1 VISLKVQMAM
11 TELAW
16 SGIIDHAWVPRSGR
30 PRERGLTMVIDTGLG
45 LAITRDVIET
55 AGPYIDHW
63 KLGFGTSAA
72 VPRELLRRKLSLL
85 SSHGFLT
92 YPGGTLLEVAIVQQ
106 HCRVFMGRARDLGF
120 SAVEISDG
128 TLPLPLPRRRNVI
141 RCAVDAGLVAITE
154 VGKKD
159 PAAQLDASEL
169 AELALQDM
177 EWGASWV
184 LVEGRESGKSVGI
197 YDENGEIWFEMLDR
211 IAKAMGDKI
220 DRLIWEAPLK
230 PQQAAL
236 VRRFGNEV
244 SLGNIEWNGVLA
256 LEALRAG
263 LRFETLQ
270 PIVERRQ
277 LLGQWKPEQVEKE
290 LGVKVNG

>member
-1 VISLKVQMAM
+1 
-11 TELAW
+11 
-16 SGIIDHAWVPRSGR
+16 
-30 PRERGLTMVIDTGLG
+30 MVIDTGLG
-45 LAITRDVIET
+45 LAVTADLIET
-55 AGPYIDHW
+55 SGPYIDHW

-72 VPRELLRRKLSLL
+72 VPRDLLRRKLALL
-85 SSHGFLT
+85 ASHGFLT

-128 TLPLPLPRRRNVI
+128 TLPLPLVRRRNVI
-141 RCAVDAGLVAITE
+141 RCAIDAGLVAITE

-159 PAAQLDASEL
+159 PAAQPDAREL
-169 AELALQDM
+169 ADLALQDL

-184 LVEGRESGKSVGI
+184 LVEGRELGKGVGI
-197 YDENGEIWFEMLDR
+197 YDKEGEISGEMLDQM
-211 IAKAMGDKI
+211 ADVMGDKI

-236 VRRFGNEV
+236 VGRFGNDV
-244 SLGNIEWNGVLA
+244 GLGNVRWDEVLA

-270 PIVERRQ
+270 PIVERRKS
-277 LLGQWKPEQVEKE
+277 LGQWKPEQIEKA
-290 LGVKVNG
+290 LGVEVSG

>member
-1 VISLKVQMAM
+1 
-11 TELAW
+11 
-16 SGIIDHAWVPRSGR
+16 
-30 PRERGLTMVIDTGLG
+30 MVIDIGLG
-45 LAITRDVIET
+45 VAATADLIET

-63 KLGFGTSAA
+63 KFGFGTSA
-72 VPRELLRRKLSLL
+72 VVQPDLLRRKNALL
-85 SSHGFLT
+85 ARQGILT

-106 HCRVFMGRARDLGF
+106 HCRVFMQRASELGF

-128 TLPLPLPRRRNVI
+128 TLPLPLARRRNVI
-141 RCAVDAGLVAITE
+141 RCAIDGGLIAITE

-159 PAAQLDASEL
+159 PTAQLDPGEL
-169 AELALQDM
+169 ADLALQDL

-184 LVEGRESGKSVGI
+184 VVEGRESGKCVGI
-197 YDENGEIWFEMLDR
+197 YDRNGDICNELLEG
-211 IAKAMGDKI
+211 IADAMRDKI

-236 VRRFGNEV
+236 VGRFGNDV
-244 SLGNIEWNGVLA
+244 SLGNIEPSGVLA

-270 PIVERRQ
+270 PIVEQRLR
-277 LLGQWKPEQVEKE
+277 LGQWKPEQVENDLRVE
-290 LGVKVNG
+290 IDG

>member
-1 VISLKVQMAM
+1 
-11 TELAW
+11 
-16 SGIIDHAWVPRSGR
+16 
-30 PRERGLTMVIDTGLG
+30 MVIDTGLG
-45 LAITRDVIET
+45 LAATADLIET
-55 AGPYIDHW
+55 SGPYIDHW
-63 KLGFGTSAA
+63 KFGFGTSAA
-72 VPRELLRRKLSLL
+72 VPRDLLRRKLALL
-85 SSHGFLT
+85 ASHGYLT

-128 TLPLPLPRRRNVI
+128 TLPLPLVRRRNVI
-141 RCAVDAGLVAITE
+141 RCAVDAGLVPITE

-159 PAAQLDASEL
+159 PTAQPDAREL
-169 AELALQDM
+169 ADLALQDL

-197 YDENGEIWFEMLDR
+197 YDAEGEISGEMLDQM
-211 IAKAMGDKI
+211 ADSMGDKI

-236 VRRFGNEV
+236 VRRFGNDV
-244 SLGNIEWNGVLA
+244 SLGNVRWDEVLA

-270 PIVERRQ
+270 PIVERRKH
-277 LLGQWKPEQVEKE
+277 LGQWKPEQIEKD
-290 LGVKVNG
+290 LGVEVNG

>member
-1 VISLKVQMAM
+1 
-11 TELAW
+11 
-16 SGIIDHAWVPRSGR
+16 
-30 PRERGLTMVIDTGLG
+30 MVIDTGLG
-45 LAITRDVIET
+45 LVATADLIET
-55 AGPYIDHW
+55 SGPYIDHW

-72 VPRELLRRKLSLL
+72 VPRDLLRRKLALL
-85 SSHGFLT
+85 ASHGFLT

-128 TLPLPLPRRRNVI
+128 TLPLPLVRRRNVI
-141 RCAVDAGLVAITE
+141 RCAIDAGLVAITE

-159 PAAQLDASEL
+159 PAAQPAAREL
-169 AELALQDM
+169 ADLALQDL

-184 LVEGRESGKSVGI
+184 LVEGRESGKCVGI
-197 YDENGEIWFEMLDR
+197 YDENGDISSEMLDHM
-211 IAKAMGDKI
+211 AEAMGDKI

-236 VRRFGNEV
+236 VRRFGNDV
-244 SLGNIEWNGVLA
+244 SLGNIECDGVIA

-270 PIVERRQ
+270 PIVERRKS
-277 LLGQWKPEQVEKE
+277 LGQWKPEQIEKDIGVE
-290 LGVKVNG
+290 LNG

>member
-1 VISLKVQMAM
+1 
-11 TELAW
+11 
-16 SGIIDHAWVPRSGR
+16 
-30 PRERGLTMVIDTGLG
+30 MVIDTGLG
-45 LAITRDVIET
+45 LAVTADLIET
-55 AGPYIDHW
+55 AGAYIDQW

-72 VPRELLRRKLSLL
+72 VPPELLRRKLALL
-85 SSHGFLT
+85 AGQGILT
-92 YPGGTLLEVAIVQQ
+92 YPGGTLLEVAIVQH
-106 HCRVFMGRARDLGF
+106 HCRVFMQRAGELGF

-128 TLPLPLPRRRNVI
+128 TLPLPLVRRRNVI

-159 PAAQLDASEL
+159 PTAQLGSDEL
-169 AELALQDM
+169 ADLALQDL

-184 LVEGRESGKSVGI
+184 VVEGRESGKSVGI
-197 YDENGEIWFEMLDR
+197 YDENGDICNELLEGV
-211 IAKAMGDKI
+211 AEAMGDKV

-236 VRRFGNEV
+236 VRRFGNDV
-244 SLGNIEWNGVLA
+244 SLGNIEWCGVLA

-270 PIVERRQ
+270 PIVEQRQ
-277 LLGQWKPEQVEKE
+277 RLGQWKPEQVENDLRVE
-290 LGVKVNG
+290 IDG